1 MKENHKHR
9 TGLCRCILFLCWHC
23 LWQQAYLLRCRKFR
37 YSASVIKPFVMAST
51 FDQIKKGNL
60 KYNSTVK
67 DKYTKTGC
75 HHTLH
80 PASSA
85 SVGDGQSNIT
95 KRLWYSSGTY
105 LQRNLCIIKIL
116 KRDAEAPACSDKKME
131 DTVRHSIRNQSCK
144 QNRWNFQC
152 WAWYGNRIW
161 KEKRLHNLCIF
172 KYRQWGLCA
181 SAYP

>member
-1 MKENHKHR
+1 MPKVQVHAASKKNMKSRQKSSKK
-9 TGLCRCILFLCWHC
+9 TGKKTGGVVNLNES
-23 LWQQAYLLRCRKFR
+23 AM

-144 QNRWNFQC
+144 QNR
-152 WAWYGNRIW
+152 
-161 KEKRLHNLCIF
+161 
-172 KYRQWGLCA
+172 
-181 SAYP
+181 

>member
-1 MKENHKHR
+1 MPKVQVHAASKKNMKSRQKSSKK
-9 TGLCRCILFLCWHC
+9 TGKKTGGVVNLNES
-23 LWQQAYLLRCRKFR
+23 AM

-95 KRLWYSSGTY
+95 SVKDCGILLNIFTTEPVYYQNTQKRCGSSC
-105 LQRNLCIIKIL
+105 LLRQ
-116 KRDAEAPACSDKKME
+116 E
-131 DTVRHSIRNQSCK
+131 DGR
-144 QNRWNFQC
+144 
-152 WAWYGNRIW
+152 
-161 KEKRLHNLCIF
+161 
-172 KYRQWGLCA
+172 YRQAFHPESKLQTKQVKLPVLSMIWQ
-181 SAYP
+181 SYMERKKIT